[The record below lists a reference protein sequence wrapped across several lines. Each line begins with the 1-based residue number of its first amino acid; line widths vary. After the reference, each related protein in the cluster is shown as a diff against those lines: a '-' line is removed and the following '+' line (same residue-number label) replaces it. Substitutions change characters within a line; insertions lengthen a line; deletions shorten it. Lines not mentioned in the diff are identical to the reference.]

1 MGSHIMKMLGVE
13 QLLKIFKAVCLAYI
27 GICII
32 QGYRKTEK
40 QKRKRAKTRVTWS
53 LLGVLAV
60 IFSLFVVLY
69 VVFVILGFFA
79 KFQMECRLLLGE
91 SLEVIGKN
99 GVELGFRGIERVSV
113 CSLTVH
119 VLLKVCAQELYLFD
133 AIYEKGMN
141 FLKWVGQ
148 HCMNLIAVLGF
159 YYAVFYESNKELL
172 NQSNRF
178 LMALACFVFLELVL
192 WDVFNFATNAS
203 EKLGEMLALLMRVPK
218 GKYWFKNWLE
228 LILFRK
234 ECPCSIREGQ
244 CCCHEVVTQPDKT
257 EKDSVGSTSKMEKI
271 RAIVSL
277 TDIISNCK
285 SKCEKSEP
293 EKKQK
298 VPSVE
303 DKNKG
308 NVGKVEKT

>member
-1 MGSHIMKMLGVE
+1 MKMLGVE
-13 QLLKIFKAVCLAYI
+13 QLLIVFRAVCLAYI
-27 GICII
+27 GICIR
-32 QGYRKTEK
+32 QGYKKTED
-40 QKRKRAKTRVTWS
+40 QKKKSKKTQVTWS
-53 LLGVLAV
+53 LLGVLAFV
-60 IFSLFVVLY
+60 FSLLVILY
-69 VVFVILGFFA
+69 VVVLLLDFFP
-79 KFQMECRLLLGE
+79 KFEVMCRLLLKE
-91 SLEVIGKN
+91 TLEMMSKN
-99 GVELGFRGIERVSV
+99 KKGPAFHGIERVSV

-119 VLLKVCAQELYLFD
+119 VLLKVCAQELYLFN
-133 AIYEKGMN
+133 AIYEKEMN

-159 YYAVFYESNKELL
+159 YYAVFYESNAELL

-192 WDVFNFATNAS
+192 WDVFNFATNTA
-203 EKLGEMLALLMRVPK
+203 EKLGEMLALLRK
-218 GKYWFKNWLE
+218 SIKREHWFRNWLE
-228 LILFRK
+228 LILFR
-234 ECPCSIREGQ
+234 EVCPCSIREGQ

>member
-1 MGSHIMKMLGVE
+1 MEFAWRSGVCFF
-13 QLLKIFKAVCLAYI
+13 IAGDFVCSGFA
-27 GICII
+27 
-32 QGYRKTEK
+32 
-40 QKRKRAKTRVTWS
+40 
-53 LLGVLAV
+53 
-60 IFSLFVVLY
+60 F
-69 VVFVILGFFA
+69 GFFP
-79 KFQMECRLLLGE
+79 KFEVMCRLLLKE
-91 SLEVIGKN
+91 TLEMISKN
-99 GVELGFRGIERVSV
+99 KKGPAFRGIERVSV

-119 VLLKVCAQELYLFD
+119 VFLKVCAQELYLFD

-159 YYAVFYESNKELL
+159 YYAVFYESNTELL

-203 EKLGEMLALLMRVPK
+203 EKLGEMLALLMRVPR
-218 GKYWFKNWLE
+218 GKYWLRNWLE
-228 LILFRK
+228 LILFKK

-308 NVGKVEKT
+308 DVGKVEKT